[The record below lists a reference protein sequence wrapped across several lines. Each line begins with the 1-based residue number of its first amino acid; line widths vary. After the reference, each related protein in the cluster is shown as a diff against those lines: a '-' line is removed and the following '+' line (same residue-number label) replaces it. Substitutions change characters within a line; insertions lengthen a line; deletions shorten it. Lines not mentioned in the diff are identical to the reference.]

1 MVSAEVVQH
10 HDLTGPEGGDQDLT
24 DEGQEGE
31 LVGGP
36 LEHQSRPHPGR
47 ADGSDPPAGVVGRDT
62 RPRAPVPGRI
72 TAMKVLVTGGAGYIG
87 STIASALLDTGHTP
101 VLLDSLVTGPEIFTR
116 GRIFYKGDVAD
127 RELVER
133 IFKEHPDIHATI
145 HCAALI
151 VVPESVAQPYRYY
164 HENVVKSLE
173 LFKYLGELGYPR
185 VVFSSSASIYDAVP
199 GFRVTEESPLKPSS
213 PYARSKYMMEMV
225 LEDLSRATRLRGIA
239 LRYFNPIGADP
250 RMRSGI
256 HAKEP
261 SHVLGKLVDTA
272 LGKIPEFQIT
282 GVDWPTRDGSGIR
295 DYIHVWDLAMAHVKA
310 VEQFDRAMAQTGQT
324 YAVINL
330 GSGNG
335 VTVKEL
341 VAAFERVYG
350 RTVNKREVPPRPG
363 DVAGAYANADRAL
376 ELLGWKAEHSVE
388 DGIRSALE
396 WGSKRREIL
405 GYA

>member
-1 MVSAEVVQH
+1 
-10 HDLTGPEGGDQDLT
+10 
-24 DEGQEGE
+24 
-31 LVGGP
+31 
-36 LEHQSRPHPGR
+36 
-47 ADGSDPPAGVVGRDT
+47 
-62 RPRAPVPGRI
+62 
-72 TAMKVLVTGGAGYIG
+72 MKVLVTGGAGYIG

-101 VLLDSLVTGPEIFTR
+101 VLLDSLVTGPAAFTR
-116 GRIFYKGDVAD
+116 GRIFYKGDIAD
-127 RELVER
+127 QELLQR
-133 IFKEHPDIHATI
+133 IFKEHPDIVCTI

-164 HENVVKSLE
+164 RENVVGSLE
-173 LFKYLGELGYPR
+173 LFKYLSQLGYPR

-199 GFRVTEESPLKPSS
+199 GFKVTEESPLKPSS
-213 PYARSKYMMEMV
+213 PYARTKYMMEMV
-225 LEDLSRATRLRGIA
+225 LEDLSRATNLRGVA

-250 RMRSGI
+250 QMRSGI

-272 LGKIPEFQIT
+272 LGKLPEFQIT

-310 VEQFDRAMAQTGQT
+310 VELFDGVMGKVGDT

-330 GSGNG
+330 GTGNG

-350 RTVNKREVPPRPG
+350 QTINKREAPPRPG

-376 ELLGWKAEHSVE
+376 ELLGWKAEHSIDE
-388 DGIRSALE
+388 GIESALE
-396 WGSKRREIL
+396 WGSRRKEIL
-405 GYA
+405 GYL